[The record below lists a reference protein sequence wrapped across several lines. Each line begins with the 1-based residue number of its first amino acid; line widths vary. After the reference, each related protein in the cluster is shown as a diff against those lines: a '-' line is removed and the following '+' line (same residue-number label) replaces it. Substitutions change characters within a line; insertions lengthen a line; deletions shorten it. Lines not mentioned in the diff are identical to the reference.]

1 MEIIEIL
8 DEEIYDVNKDAQ
20 IIQNILQH
28 LLMVL
33 QQFLVYKDG
42 KNHMDA
48 SNDTEINANQ
58 CSTIISKGSRTK
70 NVNVHLL
77 RLYVLVY
84 ISPPPLRKNFKDNL
98 QVMIKEA
105 TEKDDVVT
113 SQDFFG
119 NRLALIVCMLEKQA
133 QLLQRLEYFQIDLS
147 F

>member
-1 MEIIEIL
+1 MDDLNLHDYLQISYIEI
-8 DEEIYDVNKDAQ
+8 DTQKIDID
-20 IIQNILQH
+20 
-28 LLMVL
+28 LLRKL
-33 QQFLVYKDG
+33 FNG
-42 KNHMDA
+42 KA
-48 SNDTEINANQ
+48 ITEINANQ

-113 SQDFFG
+113 SQG
-119 NRLALIVCMLEKQA
+119 NILKAYLIKKLFKKSTCH
-133 QLLQRLEYFQIDLS
+133 
-147 F
+147 